1 MNAKLLFIVLFLIH
15 FTAVTPLADLCHD
28 HEIDGEYHDDCPAC
42 RWQVQALGDD
52 PQANTVSLDVVN
64 PFNPPG
70 RHHVI
75 RPILQK
81 DQILLPGD
89 PSRAPP
95 LIF

>member
-1 MNAKLLFIVLFLIH
+1 MNSKLLFIVLFLIH
-15 FTAVTPLADLCHD
+15 FIAVTPLADLGHD

-52 PQANTVSLDVVN
+52 PQANTVSIDVVK
-64 PFNPPG
+64 PFNPSD

-75 RPILQK
+75 QSILPK
-81 DQILLPGD
+81 EQILLPGD

-95 LIF
+95 FSF